1 MLYKLSGMKS
11 AERVKRHMLA
21 VVHDFVGDMV
31 RQPEP
36 QLFACDETWESDNL
50 SNASPVQKDAYG

>member
-1 MLYKLSGMKS
+1 MES
-11 AERVKRHMLA
+11 AERVKGHMLA

-36 QLFACDETWESDNL
+36 RLFACDVTWKGDNL
-50 SNASPVQKDAYG
+50 SDASPVQKDAYKCVMF